1 MRSSTGCRSTFLR
14 NVAFCNNTSSE
25 AKVGIVGK
33 IRKVEIYINTGR
45 LSNAQGC
52 ACPGGD
58 VALRREQGDNRVH
71 KQYFLQ
77 QPVFETVRCLT
88 SLNNNNIM

>member
-1 MRSSTGCRSTFLR
+1 MRSSTGCCSTFLR

-33 IRKVEIYINTGR
+33 IRKVEIYINKGR

-52 ACPGGD
+52 AC
-58 VALRREQGDNRVH
+58 REYWDEFSARYNTRDIKDNER
-71 KQYFLQ
+71 
-77 QPVFETVRCLT
+77 FEKAI
-88 SLNNNNIM
+88 NNSEDA